1 MVLSLQVIDGEQ
13 LKRALA
19 MLRDVAGVVSA
30 ARG

>member
-1 MVLSLQVIDGEQ
+1 MDGEQ

-30 ARG
+30 VRG